1 MELQAKFADDRKR
14 LTPGQAYARSQS
26 TGFANRVKDAA
37 LEVFETTPRFE
48 VVKSKDMIPV
58 EEGGKFEFTAE
69 DIGVIY
75 IEEDTRQSYT
85 FNSDGTKVPFI
96 NA

>member
-1 MELQAKFADDRKR
+1 
-14 LTPGQAYARSQS
+14 
-26 TGFANRVKDAA
+26 
-37 LEVFETTPRFE
+37 
-48 VVKSKDMIPV
+48 MIPV

-69 DIGVIY
+69 DVGVIY

-85 FNSDGTKVPFI
+85 FDSDGNKIPFI